1 MGKKFSNQ
9 VLGHLTALLVVMI
22 WGETFVSTKMLLNA
36 GLMPADI
43 FFYRFLLAYVL
54 TWFVSYKRLFC
65 RNITDELTTFALGVL
80 GGSLYFLTENMALVY
95 STASNVAI
103 LLSSCPLLTALLL
116 SIFYKSERLSKKQIF
131 GSLLA
136 FLGMVMV
143 VLNGQLI
150 LHLNP
155 RGDALAI
162 GAAVCWAS
170 YSLLMKRV
178 MHKYSS
184 WFISRKVFF
193 YGLLTIL
200 PYYALVSPLNTDVN
214 ILSRPVVYGNLL
226 YLGAVASM
234 FCYIMWNWTLSKLG
248 AVKATNYLY
257 LQSLFTMLFASLI
270 LHERITWMAIGGAA
284 ILILGMIRAE
294 RK

>member
-1 MGKKFSNQ
+1 
-9 VLGHLTALLVVMI
+9 MI

-65 RNITDELTTFALGVL
+65 RNFTDELTTFALGVL

-131 GSLLA
+131 GSFLA
-136 FLGMVMV
+136 FIGMVMV

-162 GAAVCWAS
+162 GAAVCWAF
-170 YSLLMKRV
+170 YSLLIKRV

-200 PYYALVSPLNTDVN
+200 PYYALVSPLNTDVS
-214 ILSRPVVYGNLL
+214 ILTRPVVYGNLL
-226 YLGAVASM
+226 YLGSVASM

-257 LQSLFTMLFASLI
+257 LQSLFTMVFASLI
-270 LHERITWMAIGGAA
+270 LHERITWMAIAGAA

>member
-162 GAAVCWAS
+162 GAAVCWAF

-226 YLGAVASM
+226 YLGSVASM

-270 LHERITWMAIGGAA
+270 LHERITWMAIAGAA

>member
-65 RNITDELTTFALGVL
+65 RNLTDELTTFALGVL

-116 SIFYKSERLSKKQIF
+116 SIFYKNERLSKKQIF

-162 GAAVCWAS
+162 GAAVCWAF
-170 YSLLMKRV
+170 YSLLIKRV

-200 PYYALVSPLNTDVN
+200 PYYALVSPLNTDVS
-214 ILSRPVVYGNLL
+214 ILTRPVVYGNLL
-226 YLGAVASM
+226 YLGSVASM

-257 LQSLFTMLFASLI
+257 LQSLFTMVFASLI
-270 LHERITWMAIGGAA
+270 LHERITWMAIAGAA

>member
-1 MGKKFSNQ
+1 
-9 VLGHLTALLVVMI
+9 MI

-65 RNITDELTTFALGVL
+65 RNLTDELTTFALGVL

-162 GAAVCWAS
+162 GAAVCWAF

>member
-54 TWFVSYKRLFC
+54 TWFVSYKRFFC

-162 GAAVCWAS
+162 GAAVCWAF

-184 WFISRKVFF
+184 WFITRKVFF

-270 LHERITWMAIGGAA
+270 LHERITWMAIAGAA

>member
-80 GGSLYFLTENMALVY
+80 GGSLYFFTENMALVY

-162 GAAVCWAS
+162 GAAVCWAF
-170 YSLLMKRV
+170 YSLLIKRV

-200 PYYALVSPLNTDVN
+200 PYYALVSPLNTDVS
-214 ILSRPVVYGNLL
+214 ILTRPVVYGNLL
-226 YLGAVASM
+226 YLGSVASM

-257 LQSLFTMLFASLI
+257 LQSLFTMVFASLI
-270 LHERITWMAIGGAA
+270 LHERITWMAIAGAT

>member
-162 GAAVCWAS
+162 GAAVCWAF

-270 LHERITWMAIGGAA
+270 LHERITWMAIAGAA

>member
-65 RNITDELTTFALGVL
+65 RNLTDELTTFALGVL

-162 GAAVCWAS
+162 GAAVCWAF

-270 LHERITWMAIGGAA
+270 LHERITWMAIAGAA

>member
-65 RNITDELTTFALGVL
+65 RNLTDELTTFALGVL

-162 GAAVCWAS
+162 GAAVCWAF
-170 YSLLMKRV
+170 YSLLIKRV

-270 LHERITWMAIGGAA
+270 LHERITWMAIAGAA

>member
-65 RNITDELTTFALGVL
+65 RNLTDELTTFALGVL

-162 GAAVCWAS
+162 GAAVCWAF
-170 YSLLMKRV
+170 YSLLIKRV

-200 PYYALVSPLNTDVN
+200 PYYALVSPLNTDVS
-214 ILSRPVVYGNLL
+214 ILTRPVVYGNLL
-226 YLGAVASM
+226 YLGSVASM

-257 LQSLFTMLFASLI
+257 LQSLFTMVFASLI
-270 LHERITWMAIGGAA
+270 LHERITWMAIAGAA

>member
-162 GAAVCWAS
+162 GAAVCWAF
-170 YSLLMKRV
+170 YSLLIKRV

-200 PYYALVSPLNTDVN
+200 PYYALVSPLNTDVS
-214 ILSRPVVYGNLL
+214 ILTRPVVYGNLL
-226 YLGAVASM
+226 YLGSVASM

-257 LQSLFTMLFASLI
+257 LQSLFTMVFASLI
-270 LHERITWMAIGGAA
+270 LHERITWMAIAGAA

>member
-1 MGKKFSNQ
+1 
-9 VLGHLTALLVVMI
+9 MI

-65 RNITDELTTFALGVL
+65 RNLTDELTTFALGVL

-162 GAAVCWAS
+162 GAAVCWAF

-270 LHERITWMAIGGAA
+270 LHERITWMAIAGAA

>member
-162 GAAVCWAS
+162 GAAVCWAF

-200 PYYALVSPLNTDVN
+200 PYYALVSPLNTDVS
-214 ILSRPVVYGNLL
+214 ILTRPVVYGNLL
-226 YLGAVASM
+226 YLGSVASM

-257 LQSLFTMLFASLI
+257 LQSLFTMVFASLI
-270 LHERITWMAIGGAA
+270 LHERITWMAIAGAA

>member
-65 RNITDELTTFALGVL
+65 RNLTDELTTFALGVL

-162 GAAVCWAS
+162 GAAVCWAF
-170 YSLLMKRV
+170 YSLLIKRV

-200 PYYALVSPLNTDVN
+200 PYYALVSPLNTDVS
-214 ILSRPVVYGNLL
+214 ILTRPVVYGNLL
-226 YLGAVASM
+226 YLGSVASM
-234 FCYIMWNWTLSKLG
+234 FCYIMWNWTLPKLG
-248 AVKATNYLY
+248 AVIATNYLY
-257 LQSLFTMLFASLI
+257 LQSLFTMVFASLI
-270 LHERITWMAIGGAA
+270 LHERITWMAIAGAA

>member
-1 MGKKFSNQ
+1 
-9 VLGHLTALLVVMI
+9 MI

-116 SIFYKSERLSKKQIF
+116 SIFYKNERLSKKQIF

-162 GAAVCWAS
+162 GAAVCWAF
-170 YSLLMKRV
+170 YSLLIKRV

-200 PYYALVSPLNTDVN
+200 PYYALVSPLNTDVS
-214 ILSRPVVYGNLL
+214 ILTRPVVYGNLL
-226 YLGAVASM
+226 YLGSVASM

-257 LQSLFTMLFASLI
+257 LQSLFTMVFASLI
-270 LHERITWMAIGGAA
+270 LHERITWMAIAGAA

>member
-65 RNITDELTTFALGVL
+65 RNFTDELTTFALGVL

-131 GSLLA
+131 GSILA
-136 FLGMVMV
+136 FIGMVMV

-162 GAAVCWAS
+162 GAAVCWAF
-170 YSLLMKRV
+170 YSLLIKRV

-200 PYYALVSPLNTDVN
+200 PYYALVSPLNTDVS
-214 ILSRPVVYGNLL
+214 ILTRPVVYGNLL
-226 YLGAVASM
+226 YLGSVASM

-257 LQSLFTMLFASLI
+257 LQSLFTMVFASLI
-270 LHERITWMAIGGAA
+270 LHERITWMAIAGAA

>member
-131 GSLLA
+131 GSFLA
-136 FLGMVMV
+136 FIGMVMV

-162 GAAVCWAS
+162 GAAVCWAF
-170 YSLLMKRV
+170 YSLLIKRV

-200 PYYALVSPLNTDVN
+200 PYYALVSPLNTDVS
-214 ILSRPVVYGNLL
+214 ILTRPVVYGNLL
-226 YLGAVASM
+226 YLGSVASM

-257 LQSLFTMLFASLI
+257 LQSLFTMVFASLI
-270 LHERITWMAIGGAA
+270 LHERITWMAIAGAA

>member
-65 RNITDELTTFALGVL
+65 RNLTDELTTFALGVL
-80 GGSLYFLTENMALVY
+80 GGSIYFLTENMALVY

-162 GAAVCWAS
+162 GAAVCWAF
-170 YSLLMKRV
+170 YSLFMKRV

-200 PYYALVSPLNTDVN
+200 PYYALVSPLNTDVS
-214 ILSRPVVYGNLL
+214 ILTCPVVYGNLL
-226 YLGAVASM
+226 YLGSVASM

-270 LHERITWMAIGGAA
+270 LHERITWMAIAGAA

>member
-162 GAAVCWAS
+162 GAAVCWAF

-226 YLGAVASM
+226 YLGSVASM
-234 FCYIMWNWTLSKLG
+234 FCYIMWNWTLSRLG

>member
-1 MGKKFSNQ
+1 MGKKFTNQ

-65 RNITDELTTFALGVL
+65 RNLTDELTTFALGVL

-131 GSLLA
+131 GSFLA
-136 FLGMVMV
+136 FIGMVMV

-162 GAAVCWAS
+162 GAAVCWAF

-184 WFISRKVFF
+184 WFITRKVFF

-257 LQSLFTMLFASLI
+257 LQSLFTMVFASLI
-270 LHERITWMAIGGAA
+270 LHERITWMAIAGAA